1 MLGFRKIRRY
11 WYQWTRH
18 AIGGVWMLHRVTDEV
33 SVLESQRRYEITPA
47 KLESLIRT
55 YLERGYEFVSMAE
68 VEKRMSGDSNGK
80 FVAVTLDDGY
90 EDNYSVAYPIFKKY
104 NVPFCVYIA
113 EGLITGG
120 VYPKQLRGYKML
132 TEKQIIELS
141 KSPLC
146 TIGSHTKSHAA
157 LDTLSKDEQY
167 AEVKH
172 CKEWIECVLGHSVRD
187 FAYPY
192 GKSNKETYDIVREIG
207 IERAVLAG
215 GGGVLS
221 RTGRLKL
228 AIPRI
233 VVTNETE

>member
-1 MLGFRKIRRY
+1 MIGLRKIRRY
-11 WYQWTRH
+11 WYRWTRH
-18 AIGGVWMLHRVTDEV
+18 SIGSVWMLHRVTDEI

-47 KLESLIRT
+47 KLESMIVT
-55 YLERGYEFVSMAE
+55 YKEQGYEFVSMAD
-68 VEKRMSGDSNGK
+68 VEKKMSGDSKGK

-113 EGLITGG
+113 EGLITGEER
-120 VYPKQLRGYKML
+120 PEQLIGYKML
-132 TEKQIIELS
+132 SVKQIVELS

-146 TIGSHTKSHAA
+146 TIGSHTKSHMA
-157 LDTLSKDEQY
+157 LATLSEKEQY
-167 AEVKH
+167 IEVKH
-172 CKEWIECVLGHSVRD
+172 CKDWLEGLVGYSVAD

-192 GKSNKETYDIVREIG
+192 GKTNKETFAIVRDLG

-215 GGGVLS
+215 GGEVLN